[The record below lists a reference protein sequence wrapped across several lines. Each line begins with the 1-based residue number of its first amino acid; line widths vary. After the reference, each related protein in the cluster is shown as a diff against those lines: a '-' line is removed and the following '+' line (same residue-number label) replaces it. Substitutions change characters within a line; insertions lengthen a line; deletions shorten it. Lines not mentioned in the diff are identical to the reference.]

1 MINREI
7 KADKVNVV
15 NAENKGLTLMSL
27 DDAIALAEQTEED
40 VILVNDK
47 GDIPIVKIGDY
58 SKLLYEKQKREKENK
73 KKARLNSQETKEI
86 QIGDATAEHD
96 LMVKAKH
103 IDRIL
108 TEGDK
113 VQISIKYKGRSVR
126 FIDDGPSKL
135 QNLANM
141 ITAAYKVEKTP
152 RIEGNK
158 VSMIVAPVKK

>member
-7 KADKVNVV
+7 KSDKVNVV
-15 NAENKGLTLMSL
+15 NNESKGLTLMSL
-27 DDAIALAEQTEED
+27 DDAIALAEQTDED

-47 GDIPIVKIGDY
+47 GDIPVVKIGDY

-73 KKARLNSQETKEI
+73 KRARLNSQETKEI
-86 QIGDATAEHD
+86 QIGDAIADHD

-108 TEGDK
+108 TDGDK

-126 FIDDGPSKL
+126 FINEGPCKL
-135 QNLANM
+135 QNLANL
-141 ITAAYKVEKTP
+141 ITVAYKVERTP
-152 RIEGNK
+152 RVEGNK

>member
-86 QIGDATAEHD
+86 QIGDSIADHD
-96 LMVKAKH
+96 LMIKAKN

-108 TEGDK
+108 LDGDK
-113 VQISIKYKGRSVR
+113 VQITIKYKGRSVR
-126 FIDDGPSKL
+126 FIDEGPSKL
-135 QNLANM
+135 QSLANM
-141 ITAAYKVEKTP
+141 ISVGYRVDRTP
-152 RIEGNK
+152 KIEGNR
-158 VSMIVAPVKK
+158 VSMLVSPVKK

>member
-126 FIDDGPSKL
+126 FIDEGPSKL